1 MERVLWLEHGEG
13 GRYVAMENL
22 GLREKN
28 KNRGKLVN
36 KIQQV
41 EAVSAPAFNVPSNNW
56 EIICISFY

>member
-22 GLREKN
+22 GFREKN

-41 EAVSAPAFNVPSNNW
+41 EAVSTPAFNVPSNNW